1 MNEELKQHLEAMET
15 RLAQHILHE
24 VGTRI
29 DEVKARIDDMDRR
42 LRRVDANTITT
53 MELLARQS
61 RWHEESDNAIHDMIK
76 RQGDTE
82 KKLDELRVR
91 VEKLEGGGKAA

>member
-1 MNEELKQHLEAMET
+1 MNEELRQYLEAMET

-29 DEVKARIDDMDRR
+29 DEVKTRIDDVDRR
-42 LRRVDANTITT
+42 LRRVDMNTITT
-53 MELLARQS
+53 AELLVRQS
-61 RWHEESDNAIHDMIK
+61 RWHEESDNTIHDVIK
-76 RQGDTE
+76 
-82 KKLDELRVR
+82 KVDELRVR